1 MMNLKILRQRI
12 KDRLDR
18 ETTKDLL
25 LFIGYEVG
33 RNYKFKLRQER
44 TPSASV
50 DKFGY
55 ITDFG
60 DGWRGDPVAL
70 LYEKHGIS
78 LPEAT
83 WYIADCLGIDY
94 E

>member
-1 MMNLKILRQRI
+1 MIDLKVLRQLI

-18 ETTKDLL
+18 ETTEGLL
-25 LFIGYEVG
+25 RFIGYEVG
-33 RNYKFKLRQER
+33 RDHKFKIREEK
-44 TPSASV
+44 TPSASI

-70 LYEKHGIS
+70 LYEKHDIS
-78 LPEAT
+78 LPDAT
-83 WYIADCLGIDY
+83 RYIADCLGIDY

>member
-1 MMNLKILRQRI
+1 MTNLKDIRKQI
-12 KDRLDR
+12 KENLDR
-18 ETTKDLL
+18 ETTEGLL
-25 LFIGYEVG
+25 QFIGYEVS
-33 RNYKFKLRQER
+33 RNHKFKIREER
-44 TPSASV
+44 TPSASI

-70 LYEKHGIS
+70 LYEKHGMP
-78 LPEAT
+78 LPDAT
-83 WYIADCLGIDY
+83 RYIADCLGIDY